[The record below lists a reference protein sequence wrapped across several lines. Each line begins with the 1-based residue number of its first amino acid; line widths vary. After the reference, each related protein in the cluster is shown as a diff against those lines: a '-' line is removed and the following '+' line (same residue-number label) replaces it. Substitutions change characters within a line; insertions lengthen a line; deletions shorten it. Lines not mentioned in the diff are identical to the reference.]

1 MEQVNQQA
9 GQMDRLLKITEVSGL
24 VGLGKSAIYDMITAG
39 SFPAPIKIGCAS
51 RWSLLEVLQWIEDR
65 KRERAA

>member
-1 MEQVNQQA
+1 MEQVSQHP
-9 GQMDRLLKITEVSGL
+9 GQLDRLLKIAEVSNL
-24 VGLGKSAIYDMITAG
+24 VGLGKSAIYDMITAS

-51 RWSLLEVLQWIEDR
+51 RWSLLEVMQWIEDR

>member
-1 MEQVNQQA
+1 MEQVNQL
-9 GQMDRLLKITEVSGL
+9 DRLLKIAEVSNL

-51 RWSLLEVLQWIEDR
+51 RWSLLEVVQWIEDR